1 MILSIFI
8 FLFFIINISKQEK
21 LIIDLEPEKKISVK
35 NFTINDSLLF
45 KIYKKDLKP
54 NSSYTFQ
61 IHRIGPQGITYDIKF
76 ICNDIINL
84 IGEYNNKIRLND
96 VSRLF
101 FNTNQFNFPEFC
113 GKNKNYEDDFFII
126 SAQPR
131 SKVYQFID
139 EKEFNLNI
147 IVHFFY
153 NLGGHSFRT
162 FISTGFYK
170 GLIIVLIIIPLIFI
184 IFQNKIKNYLIKS
197 LGIEIKNN

>member
-8 FLFFIINISKQEK
+8 FFYIINISKQEK
-21 LIIDLEPEKKISVK
+21 LIINLEPEKKISVK
-35 NFTINDSLLF
+35 NFSIDDSLLF
-45 KIYKKDLKP
+45 KIYKKNLKP

-61 IHRIGPQGITYDIKF
+61 IHRIGPQGITFDIKF

-101 FNTNQFNFPEFC
+101 FNTNEFNFPQSC
-113 GKNKNYEDDFFII
+113 GKNYNDDFFII
-126 SAQPR
+126 SAQPK

-139 EKEFNLNI
+139 EKEFRLNI
-147 IVHFFY
+147 IVDFFY
-153 NLGGHSFRT
+153 NIGGHSFRT

-170 GLIIVLIIIPLIFI
+170 GLIIILIIIPLVCIF
-184 IFQNKIKNYLIKS
+184 FENKIKNYLIKS
-197 LGIEIKNN
+197 LDINIKKN

>member
-8 FLFFIINISKQEK
+8 FFYIINISKQEK
-21 LIIDLEPEKKISVK
+21 LIINLEPEKKISVK
-35 NFTINDSLLF
+35 NFSIDDSLLF
-45 KIYKKDLKP
+45 KIHKKNLKP

-61 IHRIGPQGITYDIKF
+61 IHRIGPQGITFDIKF

-84 IGEYNNKIRLND
+84 KGEYNNNIRMND

-101 FNTNQFNFPEFC
+101 FNTNEFNFPQSC
-113 GKNKNYEDDFFII
+113 GKNYNDDFFII
-126 SAQPR
+126 SAQPK

-139 EKEFNLNI
+139 EKEFRLNI
-147 IVHFFY
+147 IVDFFY
-153 NLGGHSFRT
+153 NIGGHSFRT

-170 GLIIVLIIIPLIFI
+170 GLIIILIIIPLACIF
-184 IFQNKIKNYLIKS
+184 FENKIKNYLIKS

>member
-8 FLFFIINISKQEK
+8 FFYIINISKQEK
-21 LIIDLEPEKKISVK
+21 LIINLEPEKKISVK

-61 IHRIGPQGITYDIKF
+61 IHRIGPEGITFDIKF
-76 ICNDIINL
+76 ICNDIIYL
-84 IGEYNNKIRLND
+84 KGEYNNKIRMND
-96 VSRLF
+96 VSRLY
-101 FNTNQFNFPEFC
+101 FNTNEYNFPVYC
-113 GKNKNYEDDFFII
+113 GKNYNDDFFII
-126 SAQPR
+126 SAQPK

-139 EKEFNLNI
+139 EKEFKLNI
-147 IVHFFY
+147 MVDFFY

-170 GLIIVLIIIPLIFI
+170 GLIIVLIIIPLICI

-197 LGIEIKNN
+197 LDIEIKKN

>member
-8 FLFFIINISKQEK
+8 FVYFMINISKQEK
-21 LIIDLEPEKKISVK
+21 LIINLEPEKKISVK

-61 IHRIGPQGITYDIKF
+61 IHRIGPEGITFDIKF
-76 ICNDIINL
+76 ICNDIIYL
-84 IGEYNNKIRLND
+84 KGEYNNKIRMND
-96 VSRLF
+96 VSRLY
-101 FNTNQFNFPEFC
+101 FNTNEYNFPVYC
-113 GKNKNYEDDFFII
+113 GKNYNDDFFII
-126 SAQPR
+126 SAQPMT
-131 SKVYQFID
+131 KVYKFID
-139 EKEFNLNI
+139 EKEFKLNI
-147 IVHFFY
+147 MVDFFY

-170 GLIIVLIIIPLIFI
+170 GLIIVLIIIPLICF

-197 LGIEIKNN
+197 LDIEIKKN